1 MEKED
6 GGRWG
11 KMGEVGDV
19 GDVERVCWGRNELDV
34 LNVGAVNGGWVK
46 GERGRGGRWRKGNLA
61 L

>member
-1 MEKED
+1 V
-6 GGRWG
+6 GG
-11 KMGEVGDV
+11 V
-19 GDVERVCWGRNELDV
+19 GDVEGVCWGRNELDV